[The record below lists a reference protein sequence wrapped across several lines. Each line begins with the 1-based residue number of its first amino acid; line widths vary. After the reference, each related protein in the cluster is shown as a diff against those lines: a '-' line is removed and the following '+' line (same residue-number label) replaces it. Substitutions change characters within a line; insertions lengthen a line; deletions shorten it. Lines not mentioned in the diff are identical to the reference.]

1 MIVFQ
6 AMAQSIGREPSSV
19 ESPASR
25 SGKAATPEK
34 MLNCFVRSIALVERA
49 GNALG
54 TLAFTW
60 ATVVLLGG
68 YPTVLRPTDDFWF
81 ATTIVFLEA
90 ARMFSRNNRLDYQ
103 IFFHT
108 RGAVRPLGWKGLVI
122 IVSLSNVLNYLFM
135 IWRKRLEY
143 SSDKILALRNC
154 MIGMLILAPAL
165 GRLMSPGALKLV
177 GNMQLRRS
185 MSLCSPLVAILLL
198 APSIQY
204 RYNDEVS
211 LVTIRYPVGW
221 WVVFIVLFLAVLL
234 LTLSRL
240 RCQRITK
247 LVDYTLGS
255 KRIFWRRLIMNLCM
269 LTALAMVVLL
279 QDPLFGAALLVY
291 EVYAIVV
298 VSFGNLQIPAAIL
311 RVVLALMRLIQHDY
325 YGRGDNMEDN
335 TNLAPSLNIFYAMVL
350 GQGALYLVACTLD
363 IFTFIPRRSLARHG
377 GLKGQLGMES
387 IILYHGYVLEK
398 CMERDALAPKKIS
411 LSSFAMDSLNSD
423 SPKKQLHGIQFMQK
437 LLQAEPTK
445 SQLLGKLTTSANTSA
460 RLINMLGWTNPR
472 NATTR
477 LFAAKVIA
485 ELAKNFRADTI
496 PGTIQ
501 NVSSLLDD
509 YSNKRRKGGN
519 PLMDTADE
527 QEAMQDPVLHASDN
541 HEERRIAVSD
551 TGNLLQTQVDQST
564 QKGSTSEQGGR
575 IFRCWRGMPSTSIP
589 EEVAL
594 AEADQDLLPALG
606 MSILYNLAGCYQSN
620 CEEIAKATGI
630 IPKIIGFTSHRTTDT
645 TYTDTQGKV
654 LVTSSLQLLHRLT
667 GITGE
672 IGIKLRHKISK
683 HAFLLGNL
691 AKILRDGSS
700 SQESRKLVAGIFR
713 NLAVDGKARTEIGCI
728 QAIITRLVQEF
739 LSLGQPLGTQ
749 ADHKLRLVAGQALAM
764 LAMESEHNCLAI
776 LNETGHVFI
785 RELTTL
791 IHDGRLRCVAAS
803 LLRNMC
809 LHARH
814 ELDESDLQ
822 AISYAVREVLER
834 IMDAEGAELQILIG
848 LGSQI
853 CEVIP
858 EEFVRELEHGYIRDR
873 FVKRLVDALN
883 ANMEPSALYPGIRR
897 VILEQVISMME
908 HDPRYASCL
917 NNCRMTEA
925 MSMVEDTV
933 SKVENYSIFLGD
945 VGLMEHREPLTCLIV
960 RVKQLLAARSS
971 TPPVQRSGQ

>member
-1 MIVFQ
+1 MPPVPMIVFQ

-19 ESPASR
+19 ESPAR
-25 SGKAATPEK
+25 RRGKAAMPEK

-68 YPTVLRPTDDFWF
+68 YPTVLRPTDDFRF

-103 IFFHT
+103 VFFYT

-122 IVSLSNVLNYLFM
+122 IVSLSNVLNYLLLM
-135 IWRKRLEY
+135 ISRKRLEH
-143 SSDKILALRNC
+143 SRDQLLEVRNRI
-154 MIGMLILAPAL
+154 IGMLILTAAL
-165 GRLMSPGALKLV
+165 GRLLSPGALKLL

-185 MSLCSPLVAILLL
+185 ISLCSPLVAILLL

-204 RYNDEVS
+204 CYNDQDS
-211 LVTIRYPVGW
+211 LVKIRYPVAW
-221 WVVFIVLFLAVLL
+221 WAVFIVLFLAVLF

-240 RCQRITK
+240 RFQRITK
-247 LVDYTLGS
+247 LVDHTLGS
-255 KRIFWRRLIMNLCM
+255 KRVFWRRLIMNLCM
-269 LTALAMVVLL
+269 LIALAMVVLL
-279 QDPLFGAALLVY
+279 QDPLFGAALLVF

-325 YGRGDNMEDN
+325 YGRGDNIEDN

-387 IILYHGYVLEK
+387 ISLYHGYVLEK

-437 LLQAEPTK
+437 LLQDEPTK

-460 RLINMLGWTNPR
+460 RLINMMGWTNPR
-472 NATTR
+472 NATVR
-477 LFAAKVIA
+477 LFAAKVTA

-496 PGTIQ
+496 TGTIQ
-501 NVSSLLDD
+501 NVSSLLDG

-519 PLMDTADE
+519 PLMDIDDE
-527 QEAMQDPVLHASDN
+527 QEAML
-541 HEERRIAVSD
+541 ERRIAVSD
-551 TGNLLQTQVDQST
+551 TGNLLQTQDQST

-575 IFRCWRGMPSTSIP
+575 IFRCWRGCIPSIP
-589 EEVAL
+589 KEEEL
-594 AEADQDLLPALG
+594 AETDQDLLPALG
-606 MSILYNLAGCYQSN
+606 MAILYNLAGCDQSN
-620 CEEIAKATGI
+620 CEEIAKATGL
-630 IPKIIGFTSHRTTDT
+630 IPKIIGFTSYRTTDTDT

-672 IGIKLRHKISK
+672 IAITLRHKISK

-691 AKILRDGSS
+691 AKILKDSSS
-700 SQESRKLVAGIFR
+700 SQESRKLVAEILR
-713 NLAVDGKARTEIGCI
+713 NLAVDGNTRTEIGCM
-728 QAIITRLVQEF
+728 QAIVSRLVQEF

-749 ADHKLRLVAGQALAM
+749 ADHKLRLVSGQALAM

-785 RELTTL
+785 RQLTTL

-814 ELDESDLQ
+814 ELNESDLQ
-822 AISYAVREVLER
+822 AISYSVREVLER
-834 IMDAEGAELQILIG
+834 IMDAEGAELEILIG

-853 CEVIP
+853 CKIIP
-858 EEFVRELEHGYIRDR
+858 EEFLRELEHGCIRDR

-908 HDPRYASCL
+908 HDPRYAICL
-917 NNCRMTEA
+917 SNCRMTEA
-925 MSMVEDTV
+925 ISMVEDTV

-960 RVKQLLAARSS
+960 RVKQFLAARSS
-971 TPPVQRSGQ
+971 TPRVQRSGQ